1 MKTIARLLIV
11 TVFILALTVP
21 MGVMAQDKTDV
32 SLWFHS
38 GQGSERD
45 ALADQIE
52 RFNASNENY
61 NIVPLEVPEGSYND
75 QVRAA
80 ALAGD
85 LPCVLD
91 FDGPF
96 IYSYVF
102 SGDLI
107 PLDMYASEELLADTL
122 PSIIGQGMVDG
133 SLYSLGTFDSGL
145 AIWGNRAMLDAAGV
159 RIPTGIDDAWTLD
172 EFNAALDALAEVVPD
187 DGYVID
193 FKFTYT
199 GEWYS
204 YGFGPI
210 IRSFGG
216 DTIDRSTF
224 ETAEGVLNGEE
235 AVEAMEW
242 LQGLFTSGYATA
254 TPVDPDADFIEGR
267 VALSWVGH
275 WMYNDYKA
283 ALGDDAVLI
292 PMPDFG
298 NGAVTGMGSWN
309 WGITSGC
316 ANPEGAWEFIEFIMQ
331 PDETAFMAN
340 SNGAVPSR
348 ISALEADPRYQEGGD
363 LYIYFQQLTGGVAI
377 PRAQTAVY
385 PTISTAM
392 ETAINAIAR
401 GDDVQAALDSAVD
414 AIDSAIENLP

>member
-1 MKTIARLLIV
+1 MKRLTSVILMGLLAVLMTIPA
-11 TVFILALTVP
+11 T
-21 MGVMAQDKTDV
+21 AQGPESI

-45 ALADQIE
+45 ELDRQITA
-52 RFNASNENY
+52 FNEMQDEY
-61 NIVPLEVPEGSYND
+61 VIMPLEVPEGSYND

-107 PLDMYASEELLADTL
+107 PLDDYVTDELLDDVL
-122 PSIIGQGMVDG
+122 PSIVGQGTVGD
-133 SLYSLGTFDSGL
+133 SIYSLGQFDSGL
-145 AIWGNRAMLDAAGV
+145 SIWANGAMLEEAGV
-159 RIPTGIDDAWTLD
+159 RIPEGLDDVWTLD
-172 EFNAALDALAEVVPD
+172 EFNEALEALAAIVPD

-193 FKFTYT
+193 FKFTYD

-204 YGFGPI
+204 YGFAPM

-216 DTIDRSTF
+216 DTIDRETF
-224 ETAEGVLNGEE
+224 ETAEGVLNGPE
-235 AVEAMEW
+235 AVAWGEW
-242 LQGLFTSGYATA
+242 FQSLFADGFATA
-254 TPVDPDADFIEGR
+254 TPVDPDADFMEGR

-275 WMYNDYKA
+275 WMYNDYKE
-283 ALGDDAVLI
+283 ALGDDLVLI

-309 WGITSGC
+309 WGITSTC
-316 ANPEGAWEFIEFIMQ
+316 ENPDGAWTFIEYLM
-331 PDETAFMAN
+331 DADNTASMAN
-340 SNGAVPSR
+340 ANGAVPSR
-348 ISALEADPRYQEGGD
+348 ISALEADERYQEGGD
-363 LYIYFQQLTGGVAI
+363 LHVYFLQLTEGVAV

-385 PTISTAM
+385 PTISTVM
-392 ETAINAIAR
+392 EDVVNAIAR
-401 GDDVQAALDSAVD
+401 GEDVQRALDAAVD
-414 AIDSAIENLP
+414 AIDSAIESLAG